1 MKSDFN
7 VFKVFQQ
14 GDEYFELLNN
24 QDNAKKYLCR
34 QALLILLF
42 SFIYGLVMGSFN
54 GITQSLVTSIKM
66 PALIFLS
73 LFICF
78 PAFYVIQ
85 FMLGSK
91 MSLFHMANM
100 IMSGFIVFTTIALSF
115 SPIVLFFMITGN
127 NYSFLK
133 LLHVAIFIFSGIF
146 GMRTI
151 VNGLKYSCERMNV
164 YPKMGINVFKFW
176 IIIFAFVSV
185 QLAWNLRPFVGSKD
199 LSFELFREKEGNF
212 YLAIIQS
219 LKDFMNDGNQGKDN
233 VKTLPDRVPILE
245 DTIKSDIVP
254 DEKY

>member
-1 MKSDFN
+1 MKSDLN

-24 QDNAKKYLCR
+24 QDNAKKYLHK

-42 SFIYGLVMGSFN
+42 SFFYGLIMGSFN
-54 GITQSLVTSIKM
+54 GLVQSLVTSIKI
-66 PALIFLS
+66 PALIFLA
-73 LFICF
+73 LLICF

-91 MSLFHMANM
+91 MSVFHMANM
-100 IMSGFIVFTTIALSF
+100 ILSGFIVFSTIALSF

-127 NYSFLK
+127 NYAFLK

-151 VNGLKYSCERMNV
+151 INGLKYSCEKMNV

-176 IIIFAFVSV
+176 IVIFAFVSM
-185 QLAWNLRPFVGSKD
+185 QLAWNLRPFLGSKE
-199 LSFELFREKEGNF
+199 LPFEMFREKEGNF
-212 YLAIIQS
+212 YLAVIQS
-219 LKDFMNDGNQGKDN
+219 IKDFLGDDNQEVDN
-233 VKTLPDRVPILE
+233 TKTFPDEVPGLE
-245 DTIKSDIVP
+245 DTTKS
-254 DEKY
+254 EMF